1 MSSNSVKWIVSIVLG
16 LLIGKVSYG
25 VLLPLLLAGLPDPDA
40 ADGDTMMYIGTG
52 VWLLITVVAAVLLA
66 RIADLRRLI
75 GWGFVVLGV
84 ALMLTIPATML
95 TMDFSAH
102 QAATAGAQAANDA
115 NTALFFWA
123 LIFGLP
129 YVGGGLALTILGAV
143 LIRKSREPAP
153 PATPTI

>member
-1 MSSNSVKWIVSIVLG
+1 MPANSVKWIVSIVLG

-25 VLLPLLLAGLPDPDA
+25 VLLPLLLAGLPDPNA
-40 ADGDTMMYIGTG
+40 ADSDTMMYVGTAA
-52 VWLLITVVAAVLLA
+52 WLLITVVAAVLLA

-84 ALMLTIPATML
+84 ALMLTIPATLL
-95 TMDFSAH
+95 TMDFGAH

-129 YVGGGLALTILGAV
+129 YVGGGLALTILGTM
-143 LIRKSREPAP
+143 LIRRNPP
-153 PATPTI
+153 PAAPTI